1 MEVQVA
7 KANKLL
13 SSGQLLKVSDK
24 LKEALIKSLVDAFA
38 RWRLSCTAQQE
49 PNVYSPTRGFGSGAP

>member
-13 SSGQLLKVSDK
+13 SSGQLLKMSDK

-49 PNVYSPTRGFGSGAP
+49 PNVYSPTR